1 MLQNRKVIMSSND
14 DIKVIRVAPRRPA
27 TDSSTNNIREA
38 GKEMILTVLRLMMD
52 KPECLKVEC
61 IVGERTTVFKIE
73 CHPETLGQL
82 IGAKGKNISGLRA
95 IVTAAMARQGIRA
108 ILEIPYLAP
117 SKDSNHNDED

>member
-1 MLQNRKVIMSSND
+1 MSSND

-27 TDSSTNNIREA
+27 TDTSSNNVREA

-52 KPECLKVEC
+52 KPESIKVEYA
-61 IVGERTTVFKIE
+61 VGERTTVFKIE

-95 IVTAAMARQGIRA
+95 IVTAVMARQGIRA
-108 ILEIPYLAP
+108 IIEIPYLAP
-117 SKDSNHNDED
+117 SKDSSHHQEED